1 MADDESTSVDITPDV
16 SVDTT
21 PDVSADEIKKR
32 KKLKQLADARQSAKD
47 KKRKRDSDI
56 DDIKATL
63 DTLTKTIT
71 AANNKV
77 HINNKKEE
85 EASDNNN
92 NNELPQDALQQE
104 ETRDVPSGPSQ
115 TNKRQKI
122 TKDPEEEDVMVLN
135 KQEEPEE
142 EGWSTSLIRTSALV
156 SLGIGS
162 WYFQNVFGKKK
173 PAAPTP
179 QQPKQKKISQI
190 PEQQQKAAPKTML
203 PLRMATRNT
212 MRTVGKSGFSM

>member
-1 MADDESTSVDITPDV
+1 MADDESTSADTTPDV
-16 SVDTT
+16 SIDTT
-21 PDVSADEIKKR
+21 PDVSADEIKKQKR
-32 KKLKQLADARQSAKD
+32 LQQLADARQSAKD
-47 KKRKRDSDI
+47 KKRKRDEDI

-63 DTLTKTIT
+63 DTLTKTIA

-77 HINNKKEE
+77 HINNKKE
-85 EASDNNN
+85 ASDNN
-92 NNELPQDALQQE
+92 ELSQYALQQE
-104 ETRDVPSGPSQ
+104 ETRNMSPGTSQ

-122 TKDPEEEDVMVLN
+122 TKDPEEEDVVVLN

-173 PAAPTP
+173 PADPTQ

-190 PEQQQKAAPKTML
+190 PEQQQKAAPKAML
-203 PLRMATRNT
+203 PIRMATRNT
-212 MRTVGKSGFSM
+212 MRTVGRSGFSM